1 MTPSAEESGIKALDL
16 DGLKRLVRAA
26 KHEDYRSQQLTEWL
40 YQHAVSSYDEMG
52 NLPKS
57 LREFLK
63 AHAPLSA
70 PKLISRQISS
80 ADGTRKYLFAL
91 GAGAFV
97 ESVGLPSKD
106 RLTVCFSTQ
115 IGCRLGCTFCATG
128 LHGFVRDLLPGEM
141 VDQVNLVARD
151 FRSRATNAVAMGQG
165 EPFANYAHTMAALRI
180 LNSPAGPGIGARHIT
195 VSTCGLLEGIR
206 KFAKEPEQF
215 TLAVS
220 LHSAVQSTRNR
231 LMPGVRNQPLLALRS
246 ELTNYIAVSG
256 RRPTLEFALLQGV
269 NDTTYELESLI
280 DFSTE
285 LACHINLIP
294 ANPVPGGPYRPSP
307 GNRVSAIESAL
318 KKAGIQVSVRTERGA
333 DIDAACGQLKGQHE
347 TRPHHRRLPE

>member
-1 MTPSAEESGIKALDL
+1 MAPCAEESGIKALDL
-16 DGLKRLVRAA
+16 DGIKRLVRAA

-40 YQHAVSSYDEMG
+40 YQHTVNSYDEMG

-63 AHAPLSA
+63 AHAPLST
-70 PKLISRQISS
+70 PKIISRQISS

-91 GAGAFV
+91 SDGALV

-106 RLTVCFSTQ
+106 RLTICFSTQ
-115 IGCRLGCTFCATG
+115 IGCRMGCTFCATG

-151 FRSRATNAVAMGQG
+151 FESRATNAVAMGQG
-165 EPFANYAHTMAALRI
+165 EPFANYAHAMAALRI

-220 LHSAVQSTRNR
+220 LHSAVQSTRDR
-231 LMPGVRNQPLLALRS
+231 LMPGVRNQPVTALRS
-246 ELTNYIAVSG
+246 ELINYIAVSG

-269 NDTTYELESLI
+269 NDTPHELDSLI
-280 DFSTE
+280 DFCTE
-285 LACHINLIP
+285 LTCHINLIP
-294 ANPVPGGPYRPSP
+294 ANPVLGGPYRPSSV
-307 GNRVSAIESAL
+307 NKVSAIESAL